1 MKSLIKSVSFVVIL
15 VLGILAGCQN
25 PSQSERDSE
34 KAYQPRTQAGKAL
47 QTFTNLKIDYA
58 GQAMKIASNYVDMGQ
73 MAARSAGGVIDPQ
86 ELFESL
92 TGKETRIVPG
102 RNGGTETV
110 TVEQEM
116 EELIGKM
123 KEDMAAAAPDV
134 SELLTHPSIDPGPE
148 PHTIQVGDQV
158 IDGRS
163 AGGAVAIEA
172 LKAQLRGEGIED
184 IQKDLSEFAAEG
196 ISEGRGF
203 YLNNT
208 TRWPWTGMHYWFG
221 TAGVSKSLENK
232 FYRAAAEWSRKT
244 KVNLVEA
251 DTPFKRFF
259 LFLLGGGYLTVNEI
273 SGNRSNASVG
283 NYGTRSF
290 INLSS
295 NADMPAIR
303 HEIGHAIGLQHEHQR
318 PDRDTYVS
326 GSFASNHN
334 QAIIHG
340 TFQRLHFYFRLTRIR
355 FWIFDFCIWLP
366 VIEWVTDT
374 HARTTAYD
382 YFSIMHYGNPFYLEK
397 DSDKFWRARGRQV
410 AYIFNEEQGRVV
422 RYEIN
427 PGDTVWGMYTT
438 KSISPLDIQAVNRM
452 Y

>member
-15 VLGILAGCQN
+15 AAGILAGCQN

-58 GQAMKIASNYVDMGQ
+58 GEAMKIASNYVDMGQ

-86 ELFESL
+86 EVFESL

-116 EELIGKM
+116 DELIGKM

-134 SELLTHPSIDPGPE
+134 SELLTDPSIDPGPA

-163 AGGAVAIEA
+163 AGGAVTIEA

-184 IQKDLSEFAAEG
+184 IQQDLREFAAEG

-221 TAGVSKSLENK
+221 TAGVSKRLERD
-232 FYRAAAEWSRKT
+232 FYRAAAEWTRKT
-244 KVNLVEA
+244 DVNLVEA
-251 DTPFKRFF
+251 KTPFHRGILF
-259 LFLLGGGYLTVNEI
+259 LFGGGYLTVNEI

-283 NYGTRSF
+283 NYGTRSS

-295 NADMPAIR
+295 YASMSTIR
-303 HEIGHAIGLQHEHQR
+303 HEIGHAIGLRHEHQR

-326 GSFASNHN
+326 GSFASNN
-334 QAIIHG
+334 DEAIIHA
-340 TFQRLHFYFRLTRIR
+340 TFRRLHFYFRLTRIR
-355 FWIFDFCIWLP
+355 FLFFDFYLWLP
-366 VIEWVTDT
+366 VIECVTDT
-374 HARTTAYD
+374 HVRTTAYD
-382 YFSIMHYGNPFYLEK
+382 YFSIMHYPNPFLAK
-397 DSDKFWRARGRQV
+397 DDPRAWKAKRRQV
-410 AYIFNEEQGRVV
+410 AYIFDENQGRVV
-422 RYEIN
+422 RHEIN
-427 PGDTVWGMYTT
+427 PGDIIKGYYATGFIT
-438 KSISPLDIQAVNRM
+438 PLDIQAVNRM